1 MNVRR
6 NSSPSPS
13 TLSCPT
19 TAIAK
24 KPWEEQSQ
32 VLDVII
38 SSKEKWVAQ
47 VIKVCATLHL
57 ILWFYLELVILN
69 IYLTAHSPRKFGSD
83 CYVSSVGKLSS
94 LIPSNANLSSGG
106 VVRGRRSR
114 RMNDSALTPLSSWL
128 AGCSG
133 KRGTVERLIAE
144 CAW

>member
-69 IYLTAHSPRKFGSD
+69 IYLTVAPEP
-83 CYVSSVGKLSS
+83 SSSKIEPLRSFCSCSS
-94 LIPSNANLSSGG
+94 L
-106 VVRGRRSR
+106 
-114 RMNDSALTPLSSWL
+114 
-128 AGCSG
+128 CSYV
-133 KRGTVERLIAE
+133 KVYVPV
-144 CAW
+144 

>member
-47 VIKVCATLHL
+47 VIKVRATLHL
-57 ILWFYLELVILN
+57 ILWFYFEPVILN
-69 IYLTAHSPRKFGSD
+69 N
-83 CYVSSVGKLSS
+83 
-94 LIPSNANLSSGG
+94 SNSNLSCQVQRTSGG
-106 VVRGRRSR
+106 L
-114 RMNDSALTPLSSWL
+114 SAFHL
-128 AGCSG
+128 A
-133 KRGTVERLIAE
+133 RT
-144 CAW
+144 